1 MDDVTPRDYPVERPA
16 PRGPSLFRVS
26 LIDPAQVADVQRVLS
41 PARFRPYLSNYPNRA
56 DLALRLYAWN
66 SALSSAL
73 WGPLGI
79 LEVTLRNALHEQ
91 LAERTSRPDWWN
103 DQRLWD
109 VLLPSE
115 RRGIDE
121 AKSSLA
127 LRGRAAP
134 TADDVVAATSMGLWT
149 GLLSEGRARHP
160 LHNYEGNLWRPRLQ
174 KAFPLYNGSRK
185 HLYSQLKELKDI
197 RNRVAH
203 HEPIFKVRLDRHGRN
218 HRRLRQPR
226 RRTVRP

>member
-1 MDDVTPRDYPVERPA
+1 M
-16 PRGPSLFRVS
+16 
-26 LIDPAQVADVQRVLS
+26 
-41 PARFRPYLSNYPNRA
+41 
-56 DLALRLYAWN
+56 
-66 SALSSAL
+66 
-73 WGPLGI
+73 
-79 LEVTLRNALHEQ
+79 RNALHEQ

-103 DQRLWD
+103 DQCLWD

-185 HLYSQLKELKDI
+185 HLHSQLKELKDI

-203 HEPIFKVRLDRHGRN
+203 HEPIFKVRLDRIVDMVATIVGYFSHDAERYVREGERVTEVAGRKREFIAEGN
-218 HRRLRQPR
+218 AFL
-226 RRTVRP
+226 